1 MAEKQPQ
8 NINIKNKKSSHEYEF
23 LEKFIAGI
31 QLTGTEIK
39 SIRAGKASLVDT
51 YCYFHGGE
59 LFLKGM
65 HVSEYWW
72 GTYNN
77 HEPKRDRKLLL
88 HKKELIKLQR
98 KSAEKGLT
106 IIAIR
111 LFVNDRGLAKMEI
124 ALAKGKQD
132 FDKREDIKKR
142 DHKRE
147 MDRAMKV

>member
-1 MAEKQPQ
+1 MAETQQ
-8 NINIKNKKSSHEYEF
+8 NINIKNKGASHEYEF

-39 SIRAGKASLVDT
+39 SIKAGKANLVDS
-51 YCYFHGGE
+51 YCYFHAGE

-72 GTYNN
+72 GSYNN

-88 HKKELIKLQR
+88 NKKELLKLER

-111 LFVNDRGLAKMEI
+111 LFVNDKGLAKLEI
-124 ALAKGKQD
+124 ALARGKQE
-132 FDKREDIKKR
+132 FDKRHDIKDR
-142 DHKRE
+142 DAKRE
-147 MDRAMKV
+147 LDRAMKR

>member
-1 MAEKQPQ
+1 MSETQQ
-8 NINIKNKKSSHEYEF
+8 YINIKNKGASHEFEF

-39 SIRAGKASLVDT
+39 SIKAGKATLVDS
-51 YCYFHGGE
+51 YCYFHSGE

-72 GTYNN
+72 GSYNN

-88 HKKELIKLQR
+88 NKKELIKLER

-111 LFVNDRGLAKMEI
+111 LFTNEKGLAKVEL
-124 ALAKGKQD
+124 ALARGKQE
-132 FDKREDIKKR
+132 FDKRHDIKSR
-142 DHKRE
+142 DAKRE
-147 MDRAMKV
+147 MDRAIKR